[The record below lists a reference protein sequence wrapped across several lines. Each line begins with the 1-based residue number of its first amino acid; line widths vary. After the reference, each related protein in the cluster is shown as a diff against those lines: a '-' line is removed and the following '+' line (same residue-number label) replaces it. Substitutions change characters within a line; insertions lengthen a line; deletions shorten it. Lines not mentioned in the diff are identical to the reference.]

1 MGEWGAFSD
10 RGDELPPSGRQD
22 APGSPLGAPG
32 GLWGRRRTVLDLRS
46 PPGASEEPRR
56 VIIRRPAADVRAATA
71 AALQRGAVI
80 IAPRLYPDRAGTRV
94 EWDIAGRCQRPIE
107 VVQEGEGH
115 LQPSASRKELEWQ
128 PNRTL
133 AMQVPCRQCTACLR
147 NRQKTWANRA
157 KREFKQADSRG
168 LRTWFGT
175 LTFSPET
182 RFKNLTRTRS
192 RLDAAGENLEALE
205 PKVRFR
211 EQHRE
216 TGALVSKFIRSLRKG
231 RKKLR
236 AERMFFRYL
245 LTVEPHKD
253 WVPHYH
259 IMIHEVSDLYP
270 IRKQALHDRW
280 SHGFSSWKLVTDD
293 NAAAYAAKYLG
304 KFSIARVR
312 ASKNYGVIDDDRTV

>member
-1 MGEWGAFSD
+1 
-10 RGDELPPSGRQD
+10 
-22 APGSPLGAPG
+22 
-32 GLWGRRRTVLDLRS
+32 
-46 PPGASEEPRR
+46 
-56 VIIRRPAADVRAATA
+56 VRAATA

-80 IAPRLYPDRAGTRV
+80 IAPRLHPDTAGTRV

-133 AMQVPCRQCTACLR
+133 AMQVPCRQCPGCLR
-147 NRQKTWANRA
+147 ARASLWCNRA
-157 KREFKQADSRG
+157 KREFKQTHARG

-182 RFKNLTRTRS
+182 RFKNLTRTRC
-192 RLDAAGENLEALE
+192 RLDAVGENLEALE

-245 LTVEPHKD
+245 YTVEPHKD

-259 IMIHEVSDLYP
+259 LMVHEVSDLYP
-270 IRKQALHDRW
+270 IRKRALEARW
-280 SHGFSSWKLVTDD
+280 PHGHCHWRLVKDEHV
-293 NAAAYAAKYLG
+293 AAYAAKYLG

-312 ASKNYGVIDDDRTV
+312 ASKNYGVISQDFGNNGQNGLDHRF